1 MKRLIFLVIVLLVPL
16 FAGAA
21 EQKVLKA
28 VVDVD
33 GVQRVEVVGGNYF
46 FDPDHIIVKAGV
58 PVELK
63 VRRDSLLVSHNFVIH
78 ELEAGIDINESF
90 GREAKTIR
98 FTFTKPGRYPFYCDK
113 RLLFFKDHRVRGME
127 GVIEVVE

>member
-1 MKRLIFLVIVLLVPL
+1 MKRLIFLVMVVLMPHL
-16 FAGAA
+16 AGAA
-21 EQKVLKA
+21 EEKVLKA

-33 GVQRVEVVGGNYF
+33 GVQRVEVVGESYF

-63 VRRDSLLVSHNFVIH
+63 VRRDSLLVPHNILIH
-78 ELEAGIDINESF
+78 ELQAGIDIAESL
-90 GREAKTIR
+90 GRESIIIR

-113 RLLFFKDHRVRGME
+113 RLLFFKNHRERGME